1 MDMRCKFFYLIA
13 FLMFASSA
21 VFAQNEGRGYLKGIF
36 GANVNSIDV
45 YDSKSDFVNF
55 SADLEVG
62 YFMTDNLSFGFRAN
76 ADVVR
81 LEGDDFDENVRVYAF
96 GPALTVHNRIN
107 SHFEYSP
114 NLFVGYGLAKCD
126 GADMANGLVAN
137 LSLLSFDVYAT
148 ESLCFGVGFLDMCYG
163 SVRFKDDMGRLK
175 VKAKRLV
182 FGVNPEVRL
191 SVFF

>member
-1 MDMRCKFFYLIA
+1 MR
-13 FLMFASSA
+13 
-21 VFAQNEGRGYLKGIF
+21 NEVRNEVRFRKPFPITRCTIF
-36 GANVNSIDV
+36 WVSHACFRRRKMPLN
-45 YDSKSDFVNF
+45 
-55 SADLEVG
+55 LEVG

-76 ADVVR
+76 AEVIKYDN
-81 LEGDDFDENVRVYAF
+81 DYFDENVRVYSF

-114 NLFVGYGLAKCD
+114 NLFLGYGLAKCD

-148 ESLCFGVGFLDMCYG
+148 ESLSFGIGFLDLSYG
-163 SVRFKDDMGRLK
+163 SVRFKDDMEKLR
-175 VKAKRLV
+175 VKAKRFV

-191 SVFF
+191 SVLF

>member
-1 MDMRCKFFYLIA
+1 MNMRCKFFYLIV
-13 FLMFASSA
+13 FLLFASSA
-21 VFAQNEGRGYLKGIF
+21 VFAQNEGRGYLKGIV
-36 GANVNSIDV
+36 GANVNSIDIS
-45 YDSKSDFVNF
+45 DNKSDLVNF
-55 SADLEVG
+55 GADLEVG

-76 ADVVR
+76 AEVLKFDN
-81 LEGDDFDENVRVYAF
+81 DDFDENVRVYSF

-114 NLFVGYGLAKCD
+114 NLFVGYGLSKCD
-126 GADMANGLVAN
+126 GADMASGFVAN

-148 ESLCFGVGFLDMCYG
+148 ESLSFGIGFLDLSYG
-163 SVRFKDDMGRLK
+163 SVRFKDDMGKLK
-175 VKAKRLV
+175 VKAKRFI